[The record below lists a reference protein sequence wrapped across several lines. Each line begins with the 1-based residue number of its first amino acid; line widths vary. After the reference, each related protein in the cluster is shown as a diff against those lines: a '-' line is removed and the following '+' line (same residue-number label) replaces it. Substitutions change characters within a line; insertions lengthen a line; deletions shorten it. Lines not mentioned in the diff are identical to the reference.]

1 MTKVEVVL
9 QERGNSKNKGKC
21 YDKDSKKLTSQR
33 ITKTIEQ
40 GKISLSSPYFLGF
53 YFRKKENLGIFQYID

>member
-9 QERGNSKNKGKC
+9 QGSGNLKSKGKC
-21 YDKDSKKLTSQR
+21 YGKDSKKVTNQT

-40 GKISLSSPYFLGF
+40 GKKSLSSPYFLGF
-53 YFRKKENLGIFQYID
+53 YFRKK